1 MMLQVQY
8 QNLGT
13 LGYKQAWDY
22 QEQLM
27 QSNLQIKQAQRT
39 AEINQQVYDGQDTT
53 SHFLF
58 VEHPAVFTLGK
69 SGSEANL
76 LANADELA
84 QQNIEYYKTNRG
96 GDITYHGP
104 GQIVGY
110 PILDL
115 EKIKPD
121 IVWYMRTLEDV
132 IIQTLAHFNIVAGRL
147 AGSTGVWL
155 DADDAA
161 KARKIC
167 AMGVRTSRWI
177 TMHGFALNVNTKL
190 EHFAMIVPCGIQDK
204 GVTSMQAELGEVV
217 DVVQVQETLLQQF
230 QNMFGVEIIKLAF

>member
-1 MMLQVQY
+1 MLPVHF
-8 QNLGT
+8 QNLGVV
-13 LGYKQAWDY
+13 GYKQAWDY

-39 AEINQQVYDGQDTT
+39 AEVAQQLYEGADTT

-69 SGSEANL
+69 SGSEDHL
-76 LANADELA
+76 LANSALLA
-84 QQNIEYYKTNRG
+84 HHQIEYYKTNRG

-115 EKIKPD
+115 EKLKPD
-121 IVWYMRTLEDV
+121 IVWYMRTLEEV
-132 IIQTLAHFNIVAGRL
+132 IIQTLAHYGIVAGRL
-147 AGSTGVWL
+147 DGSTGVWL
-155 DADDAA
+155 DAADTR

-177 TMHGFALNVNTKL
+177 TMHGFALNVNTNL
-190 EHFAMIVPCGIQDK
+190 AHFEMIVPCGIQDK
-204 GVTSMQAELGEVV
+204 GVTSMQAELDKEVNFAE
-217 DVVQVQETLLQQF
+217 VQQVLLVEF
-230 QNMFGVEIIKLAF
+230 TKAFGVTIIQ